1 MYFQKAKMS
10 NYEITPLFPETILK
24 SKIDCNFTK
33 EELNFIKNLPLI
45 KNDNNSTSIDNYILN
60 NSALS
65 NLKNN
70 ILQAVKFY
78 FYEIL
83 KSDINTEI
91 YITQSWVNF
100 TKEHES
106 HHRHSHPNSVL
117 SGIVYI
123 DVDSTKDS
131 IVFYKNMSNQ
141 IVTNKTEFN
150 IYNSDLWTFPVET
163 SQIIVFPSYLQH
175 SVNTKEENNTRISLS
190 FNTFIKGKIGN
201 NVVLTEL
208 VLN

>member
-1 MYFQKAKMS
+1 MS

>member
-1 MYFQKAKMS
+1 MP

-24 SKIDCNFTK
+24 SKIDCSFTE
-33 EELNFIKNLPLI
+33 EELNIIKNLPLI
-45 KNDNNSTSIDNYILN
+45 KNDNNSTSEDNYVLN

-65 NLKNN
+65 NLKDN
-70 ILQAVKFY
+70 ILQPVKFY

-83 KSDINTEI
+83 KSDPNTEI

-123 DVDSTKDS
+123 DVDSTKDG
-131 IVFYKNMSNQ
+131 IVFYKNMGNQ
-141 IVTNKTEFN
+141 IVTTKTEFN
-150 IYNSDLWTFPVET
+150 IYNSDLWNFPVET
-163 SQIIVFPSYLQH
+163 LQIIVFPSYLQH
-175 SVNTKEENNTRISLS
+175 SVSAKKENNTRISLS

-201 NVVLTEL
+201 NQSLTEL
-208 VLN
+208 VL